1 MPDRVGHDGKEVG
14 HPEWI
19 IFAFHLYAEVRD
31 KDHNLG
37 RRSDR
42 ARHGGT
48 IHHCFA
54 SGRGEA
60 TNGRFSASENTTSL
74 PSLPFGYPLRLHSP
88 TTDYAF
94 TFYAGLA

>member
-1 MPDRVGHDGKEVG
+1 MPDQVGHDDREVG

-31 KDHNLG
+31 KGHNPR

-42 ARHGGT
+42 ARRWTKHHG
-48 IHHCFA
+48 FA

-74 PSLPFGYPLRLHSP
+74 PSLPFGYPLRPHSP

-94 TFYAGLA
+94 TLYAGLA

>member
-31 KDHNLG
+31 KGHNPR

-42 ARHGGT
+42 ARRWT
-48 IHHCFA
+48 KHHCFA

-74 PSLPFGYPLRLHSP
+74 PSLPFGSPLRLHSP

-94 TFYAGLA
+94 TLYAGLA